1 MSARSSPQMK
11 QQGFYVFS
19 GEVALLKEKSHRN
32 PPSKKSKLPAPKP
45 IVGLSSYPHVLN
57 HSNHSRAT
65 TQGSKGVPIRFLT
78 RWGRSRQC
86 ADPMVDFPR
95 TILLHSLVSIQTSR
109 LLLRI
114 SGWPSRKVCTH
125 CHTHL
130 SSRVTCTCL
139 VESWEPKGKLPPG
152 IRPILGDAAL
162 KATRLNEYND
172 SFYDLMPRIFPYDR
186 FAMSVRVA
194 LFFHPG
200 VLHAHECGMQKLIP

>member
-1 MSARSSPQMK
+1 M
-11 QQGFYVFS
+11 
-19 GEVALLKEKSHRN
+19 HRK
-32 PPSKKSKLPAPKP
+32 PPSKKSKLPASKP

-57 HSNHSRAT
+57 HSNHSQAT
-65 TQGSKGVPIRFLT
+65 TAWIEGCSHHIFDKMGKKPT
-78 RWGRSRQC
+78 EC

-152 IRPILGDAAL
+152 IRPILGDVAL
-162 KATRLNEYND
+162 EATRLNEYNN